1 MHNNRTLISQGPLG
15 GNMKKS
21 LLAATT
27 ALSFIG
33 ATGLH
38 AQTEPTMPVEIV
50 TQDAADTGLNENHLL
65 VPILFLIFIML
76 TASGASGG
84 GGYLTPQ

>member
-1 MHNNRTLISQGPLG
+1 M
-15 GNMKKS
+15 MKT

-38 AQTEPTMPVEIV
+38 AQTAPTMPVEIV
-50 TQDAADTGLNENHLL
+50 TQDTAGTGLDENHLL
-65 VPILFLIFIML
+65 VPILFLIFILL
-76 TASGASGG
+76 TAGSASGG
-84 GGYLTPQ
+84 GDVAVTNLLQ

>member
-1 MHNNRTLISQGPLG
+1 
-15 GNMKKS
+15 MKT

-38 AQTEPTMPVEIV
+38 AQTAPTMPVEIV
-50 TQDAADTGLNENHLL
+50 TQDTTDTGLDERHLL
-65 VPILFLIFIML
+65 VPILFLIFLMAIAGRSNPVL
-76 TASGASGG
+76 T
-84 GGYLTPQ
+84 L